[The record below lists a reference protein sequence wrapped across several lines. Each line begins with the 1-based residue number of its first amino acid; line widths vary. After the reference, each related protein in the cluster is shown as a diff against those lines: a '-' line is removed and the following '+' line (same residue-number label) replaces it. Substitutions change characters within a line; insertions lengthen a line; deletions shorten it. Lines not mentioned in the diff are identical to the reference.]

1 MAAIDCHHHVWWVAK
16 RPHQFPPSWGTS
28 LNRDFT
34 PDDLVPELRA
44 AGIDGTGLVQSM
56 DNYDE
61 TLEYLDLADTTPF
74 IRAVVGWIPL
84 ADPAACAKAL
94 EALAGR
100 KKFVGMR
107 HLINFEPDPR
117 WLLQPGVQESLQMLR
132 QRRLVREVIPNT
144 EPQMASVLETARR
157 MPDLPVVLN
166 HLGRPPVPEGG
177 WEPWASQIVQAAALP
192 NVSVKLSLG
201 GDVVWRWKWSTE
213 ALRRYSDHVL
223 THFGAS
229 RVMAASNW
237 PVVLLSGG
245 FQEVWR
251 GIEDL
256 VSGLTAA
263 ERAAVM
269 GGTAERVY
277 GLSSKVRTGE
287 PDAGAPRP

>member
-1 MAAIDCHHHVWWVAK
+1 MAVIDCHHHVWWVAK
-16 RPHQFPPSWGTS
+16 RPHHFPPSWGTS

-34 PDDLVPELRA
+34 PDDMMPELRA
-44 AGIDGTGLVQSM
+44 AGIDGTVLVQSM

-74 IRAVVGWIPL
+74 IRAVVGWVPL

-94 EALAGR
+94 DVVGAR
-100 KKFVGMR
+100 KAFVGMR

-117 WLLQPGVQESLQMLR
+117 WLLLPGVQASLDMLR
-132 QRRLVREVIPNT
+132 QRRLVLEVIPNS

-157 MPDLPVVLN
+157 MPDLSIILN
-166 HLGRPPVPEGG
+166 HLGRPPLPEGG

-213 ALRRYSDHVL
+213 ALRRYSDHVMA
-223 THFGAS
+223 HFGAD
-229 RVMAASNW
+229 RVMVASNW

-245 FQEVWR
+245 FQQVWR
-251 GIEDL
+251 GLQDL
-256 VSGLTAA
+256 LSGLSAA

-269 GGTAERVY
+269 GGTAERIY
-277 GLSSKVRTGE
+277 RL
-287 PDAGAPRP
+287 

>member
-1 MAAIDCHHHVWWVAK
+1 MAVVDCHHHVWWVAK
-16 RPHQFPPSWGTS
+16 RPHHFPPAWGTS

-34 PDDLVPELRA
+34 PDDLFPELRA
-44 AGIDGTGLVQSM
+44 AGIDGTVLVQSM

-84 ADPAACAKAL
+84 ADPAACSRAL
-94 EALAGR
+94 DALGGQT
-100 KKFVGMR
+100 KFVGMR
-107 HLINFEPDPR
+107 HLINFVPDPR
-117 WLLQPGVQESLQMLR
+117 WLLQPGLQASLDMLR
-132 QRRLVREVIPNT
+132 QRRLVLEVIPNT
-144 EPQMASVLETARR
+144 EPQMASVLEAARR

-177 WEPWASQIVQAAALP
+177 WEPWASQIAQAAALP

-223 THFGAS
+223 SHFGAD
-229 RVMAASNW
+229 RVMAGSNW

-245 FQEVWR
+245 FQQVWR

-269 GGTAERVY
+269 GGTAEEVY
-277 GLSSKVRTGE
+277 GLR
-287 PDAGAPRP
+287 